1 MIQIVVV
8 GKTIFGMWASMREA
22 LSRPK
27 NHNTAIVRG
36 ALLKCMNLGQHTLL
50 QFLKMCP
57 SKSPPMPHDFIIW
70 PII

>member
-1 MIQIVVV
+1 
-8 GKTIFGMWASMREA
+8 MREA